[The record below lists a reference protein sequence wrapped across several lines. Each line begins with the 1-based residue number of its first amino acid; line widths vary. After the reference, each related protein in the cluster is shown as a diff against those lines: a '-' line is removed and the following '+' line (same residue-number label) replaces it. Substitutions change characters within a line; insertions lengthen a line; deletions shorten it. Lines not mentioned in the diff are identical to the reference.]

1 MSEGRDPSGPDGRP
15 LRVLVADDE
24 RPARDRLLALLRAR
38 ADVEVV
44 GAADGGAA
52 ALGALRSAAG
62 AGRPVDLLFLDVQ
75 MPEVDGFDVL
85 DALADGALGDDDGP
99 GPVPAVVFVTAFD
112 RYALRAFD
120 AQAVDYLLKP
130 YADERFGVA
139 LDRAARFARTQGAGG
154 AVDRARGVLDALG
167 GAEAPG
173 VGPYIDRIALR
184 ERGRV
189 RLLPVDEVRWVG
201 AAGVYVEVHTT
212 AGASHL
218 HRALL
223 GEVEGQLDPAV
234 FVRIHRSH
242 LVRLDAVVEL
252 LQDSHG
258 AFTAVLDDGTH
269 LKLSRS
275 YRDRVQE
282 RLGQSL

>member
-1 MSEGRDPSGPDGRP
+1 MSDVAPGP
-15 LRVLVADDE
+15 LRVLVVDDE
-24 RPARDRLLALLRAR
+24 RPARDRLLALFQDREGI
-38 ADVEVV
+38 EVV

-75 MPEVDGFDVL
+75 MPEVGGFDVL
-85 DALADGALGDDDGP
+85 DALSDGALADDGEGV
-99 GPVPAVVFVTAFD
+99 GPVPAVVFVTAYD

-130 YADERFGVA
+130 YADERFEVA
-139 LDRAARFARTQGAGG
+139 LGRAARLARTHGADG
-154 AVDRARGVLDALG
+154 AFERARSVLDALG
-167 GAEAPG
+167 DAASDVVTPG
-173 VGPYIDRIALR
+173 GPYIDRIALR

-189 RLLPVDEVRWVG
+189 RLLPVSEVRWVG

-212 AGASHL
+212 DGETHL

-223 GEVEGQLDPAV
+223 AEMEGQLDPSV

-242 LVRLDAVVEL
+242 LVRLDAVREL

-258 AFTAVLDDGTH
+258 AYTAVLDDGTT